1 MDDDDVMTKRRRV
14 SITRYDNSLS
24 RYLIDNNMT
33 LSDLA
38 QRLGVS
44 TRLISDAYIAKRA
57 VDNNVAKRMREMS
70 RDTVHLLAKDGELT
84 SQIVNQVNE
93 SRRVDREKNG
103 YDYTKSAV
111 IRRKRRV
118 VRIDI
123 EQMRITSWDNNVSR
137 YLREHSMS
145 VSDLSVKTNIPHYI
159 IVRAFLGL
167 VAATREQA
175 DTMYR
180 YTHGA
185 VVLQQQVHESLI
197 VARNSLRAW
206 MHSNNIDYDT
216 LSRMLDTNKSHAAS
230 LAYGRVTP
238 HEQLI
243 KDLIKIS
250 DGVVDWTAIGAK
262 AIIQRTICCK

>member
-1 MDDDDVMTKRRRV
+1 MDDDVMTKRRRV
-14 SITRYDNSLS
+14 SITCYDNSLS
-24 RYLIDNNMT
+24 RYLVDNSMT

-84 SQIVNQVNE
+84 DQLVKQVNE
-93 SRRVDREKNG
+93 SRRVDRDKNG
-103 YDYTKSAV
+103 YDYDKSAA

-118 VRIDI
+118 VPVDV
-123 EQMRITSWDNNVSR
+123 EQMRITAWDNNVSR
-137 YLREHSMS
+137 YLQEHNMS

-159 IVRAFLGL
+159 IVRSFLGL
-167 VAATREQA
+167 IAATREQA
-175 DTMYR
+175 DTMYK
-180 YTHGA
+180 YTSGA

-216 LSRMLDTNKSHAAS
+216 LSRMLDTRKSHAAS

-238 HEQLI
+238 DEQLI
-243 KDLIKIS
+243 NDLIKIS

-262 AIIQRTICCK
+262 AIIQRTICCE

>member
-1 MDDDDVMTKRRRV
+1 MDDDDVMTMRRRV

-57 VDNNVAKRMREMS
+57 VDNNVSKRMREMS
-70 RDTVHLLAKDGELT
+70 RDTVHLLARDGELT
-84 SQIVNQVNE
+84 HQLVKQVNE
-93 SRRVDREKNG
+93 SRRVDRGKNG
-103 YDYTKSAV
+103 YDYDKSAA

-118 VRIDI
+118 VLIDV
-123 EQMRITSWDNNVSR
+123 EQMRITAWDNNVSR
-137 YLREHSMS
+137 YLRERSMS
-145 VSDLSVKTNIPHYI
+145 VSDLSVATNIPHYI

-175 DTMYR
+175 DTMYK
-180 YTHGA
+180 YTSGA

-197 VARNSLRAW
+197 VARNSLRSW
-206 MHSNNIDYDT
+206 MHSNSIDYDT
-216 LSRMLDTNKSHAAS
+216 LSRMLCTSKSHIMS
-230 LAYGRVTP
+230 IVYGRVTP
-238 HEQLI
+238 SEKLM

-250 DGVVDWTAIGAK
+250 DGVVDWTEIGDK
-262 AIIQRTICCK
+262 AIIQRTICCE